1 MMAKIPMTPNGMA
14 RLTEEVQHLKSVE
27 RPNVIAAIAEARAH
41 GDLRENAE
49 YHAAKERQGWIEARI
64 RDIDS
69 KLSHVQVI
77 DVSTMTN
84 NGKVV
89 FGATVTLVDVD
100 TDQELTYQI
109 VGEDEAD
116 LKVQKL
122 SIGSPMA
129 RGMIGKTVGDAFE
142 VNTPKGILS
151 YEIVRVEYI

>member
-1 MMAKIPMTPNGMA
+1 MMSKIPMTPNGMA

-27 RPNVIAAIAEARAH
+27 RPNIIAAIAEARAH

-64 RDIDS
+64 RDIDA

-77 DVSTMTN
+77 DVSKITN
-84 NGKVV
+84 HGKVV

-100 TDQELTYQI
+100 TDQEMTYQI

-122 SIGSPMA
+122 SVSSPMA
-129 RGMIGKTVGDAFE
+129 RGMIGKEAGDTFE

-151 YEIVRVEYI
+151 YEIIRVEYL

>member
-1 MMAKIPMTPNGMA
+1 MMAEIPMTPNGMA

-27 RPNVIAAIAEARAH
+27 RPNVITAIAEARAH

-69 KLSHVQVI
+69 KLSHARVI
-77 DVSTMTN
+77 DISKMTN

-129 RGMIGKTVGDAFE
+129 RGMIGKEVGDAFE
-142 VNTPKGILS
+142 VNTPKGVLS
-151 YEIVRVEYI
+151 YEIVRVAYL